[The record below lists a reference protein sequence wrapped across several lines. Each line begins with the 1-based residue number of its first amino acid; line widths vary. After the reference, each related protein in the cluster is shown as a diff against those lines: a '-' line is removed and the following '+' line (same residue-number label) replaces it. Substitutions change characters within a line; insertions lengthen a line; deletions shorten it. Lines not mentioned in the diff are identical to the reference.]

1 MSKSLVVDADG
12 YILEPPDLWERYL
25 EPKYRDRAMRIK
37 TDQRGWE
44 YLEIDGNVS
53 RLVRGGVMGALGGAY
68 QDPRELLTPGRVKY
82 WEGAKRT
89 PGAIDPDARV
99 REMEAQGIDAAVLYP
114 TIGILW
120 EEECTDPE
128 LSAAYCR
135 AYNNYLFDFCGKHPD
150 RLVPIAQ
157 VNLRDVNL
165 AVTEVER
172 VKGKA
177 RGIFTTPYPMNGI
190 PVGDPYYDPFW
201 AACEAA
207 GLPVSTH
214 VQVRPSF
221 LGNHLHVP
229 KGELSPEKNPIWFL
243 FMQLPDDSQ
252 LGLNCMMQGGVLER
266 FPKLKYVVLEIGCGW
281 LPAWMERA
289 DGKYEMFSFTT
300 GMKHKPSELFRRQML
315 GVVRRR
321 RGGYPIGRA
330 ADRPE
335 SDAMG
340 DRLSAYRRA

>member
-12 YILEPPDLWERYL
+12 HILEPPDLWERYL
-25 EPKYRDRAMRIK
+25 EPKHRERAMRIK
-37 TDQRGWE
+37 TGQRGWE

-68 QDPRELLTPGRVKY
+68 QDPRELLTPGKVKY

-89 PGAIDPDARV
+89 PGAIDPDASV
-99 REMEAQGIDAAVLYP
+99 REMDAQGIDATVLYP

-135 AYNNYLFDFCGKHPD
+135 ASNNYLFGFCREHPD

-177 RGIFTTPYPMNGI
+177 RGIFTTPYPINGI
-190 PVGDPYYDPFW
+190 PVGDPITIHSGPRAKQPAF
-201 AACEAA
+201 
-207 GLPVSTH
+207 PS
-214 VQVRPSF
+214 RPT
-221 LGNHLHVP
+221 
-229 KGELSPEKNPIWFL
+229 
-243 FMQLPDDSQ
+243 
-252 LGLNCMMQGGVLER
+252 CR
-266 FPKLKYVVLEIGCGW
+266 C
-281 LPAWMERA
+281 
-289 DGKYEMFSFTT
+289 
-300 GMKHKPSELFRRQML
+300 
-315 GVVRRR
+315 
-321 RGGYPIGRA
+321 GRA
-330 ADRPE
+330 
-335 SDAMG
+335 S
-340 DRLSAYRRA
+340 SATICMCRRVNSPPRKTLFGSSSCNYPTIRSWDLTA